1 MINKNLQLQTI
12 TIHQLLNE
20 NPCNAEAC
28 RAFLL
33 QFLGGRPPG
42 TDLEH
47 EEIRIT
53 SQLVRRAMVAGVLR
67 PYWFASLVLHRTIY
81 QTGFVD
87 TTHGSTG
94 GKDHG
99 YSYCVEGYDWAE
111 LDQEA
116 IKSTDWDLYYE
127 CCARV
132 LINFIQEGERE
143 NYVKQQQQQ
152 QS

>member
-42 TDLEH
+42 TVLEH

-53 SQLVRRAMVAGVLR
+53 SQLVRRAMVAGVLN
-67 PYWFASLVLHRTIY
+67 PYWFASVVLHRTVY
-81 QTGFVD
+81 QPRFINM
-87 TTHGSTG
+87 THGSTRA
-94 GKDHG
+94 KDRG
-99 YSYCVEGYDWAE
+99 YSFCMEGYDWAE
-111 LDQEA
+111 VDGTVFND
-116 IKSTDWDLYYE
+116 TDWELYYE
-127 CCARV
+127 FCTRE
-132 LINFIQEGERE
+132 LINIIQEGERA
-143 NYVKQQQQQ
+143 NYAKQQQQQ
-152 QS
+152 S